1 VFPLADGVEVLDVG
15 ARRFAWNGRTG
26 RHVAWP
32 DDDVVSPALL
42 HRLAGEGMVR
52 GVSFD
57 LASLVPCRGWLAMWI
72 GDVLW
77 HADPLSTGAGG
88 RGWRA
93 LPLAGWEA
101 ALWAHV
107 NDARTVAEIASAL
120 DRPID
125 EVLAAFSRLT
135 AFGVQAVQ
143 LRAGRPRPGDEG
155 LRRQLVAPPT
165 PAARE
170 AGMYDERGAT
180 ALADWHR
187 DIPSARRHFD
197 DVETTVA
204 HALELPHPGLGG
216 RAYGEALG
224 RLFYRRGWLSGRVV
238 EVGPGSGAVAEG
250 VLRAAPGL
258 DYTRVELAPALL
270 AAQDARLPGTRGL
283 LGSATALPLP
293 EASVDFLFANEV
305 IADLESVP
313 GREGWINTGAQAFLA
328 EIRRVLRPGGHYW
341 LSEFGTVDG
350 EAEEAAALGH
360 PEVSI
365 QFGDLAAHAASLGLG
380 ARVEPLAEAI
390 GLDLAAPQLWR
401 GSYEGLRA
409 YLRATGR
416 DIEARAWHPGNLELP
431 FPVDGLHWTHLA
443 DRGPGPLVTH
453 FYAMGSA

>member
-1 VFPLADGVEVLDVG
+1 MFPLADGVEILGVG
-15 ARRFAWNGRTG
+15 GRRFAWNGRTG

-32 DDDVVSPALL
+32 DDDLVSPALM
-42 HRLAGEGMVR
+42 HRLADEGMAR
-52 GVSFD
+52 GTEFD
-57 LASLVPCRGWLAMWI
+57 PAMLVPCRHWLAMWI

-77 HADPLSTGAGG
+77 HADPRSTAPGG
-88 RGWRA
+88 RAWRA

-101 ALWAHV
+101 AAWAHA
-107 NDARTVAEIASAL
+107 NDARTVGEVARAIGRS
-120 DRPID
+120 ID
-125 EVLAAFSRLT
+125 EVLGFFYRLT
-135 AFGVQAVQ
+135 AFPVQALQ
-143 LRAGRPRPGDEG
+143 LRRGRPRRGDEG
-155 LRRQLVAPPT
+155 LRRQLAAPVAV
-165 PAARE
+165 ASRE
-170 AGMYDERGAT
+170 RGMYDETGAT
-180 ALADWHR
+180 TLADWHQA
-187 DIPSARRHFD
+187 IPSAHRHFD

-224 RLFYRRGWLSGRVV
+224 RLFARHGWLGGRVL
-238 EVGPGSGAVAEG
+238 EVGAGSGAVAGG

-258 DYTRVELAPALL
+258 DYTRVDLSPALL

-293 EASVDFLFANEV
+293 GASVDFVFANEV
-305 IADLESVP
+305 IADLASSP
-313 GREGWINTGAQAFLA
+313 TATGWDNAGARAFLA

-365 QFGDLAAHAASLGLG
+365 QFADLAAHALGLG
-380 ARVEPLAEAI
+380 LAARVEPLADAL
-390 GLDLAAPQLWR
+390 GLDLGAPQLWR

-409 YLRATGR
+409 YLRATGS

-431 FPVDGLHWTHLA
+431 FPVDGLHWVTLA
-443 DRGPGPLVTH
+443 DRGPGPLVTR
-453 FYAMGSA
+453 FYAMSSA